1 MLIGIIH
8 IVIFAKNDKN
18 KIGFN
23 SIYAI
28 LLPMPY
34 RSPKALP

>member
-23 SIYAI
+23 SIYARTKRKFVAI
-28 LLPMPY
+28 N
-34 RSPKALP
+34 RAKH